1 MDYPLHYSDNHT
13 NNHTPT
19 SSLSNSSTNN
29 NNSNTSNASFRTYG
43 VFDNRSDLMLFNS
56 SNSSTSPSVD
66 PMELNEDRSR
76 SMLLMS
82 TRPSIPHDPWN
93 PQHHHQQHLH
103 PILNEDY
110 AQPTG
115 TIQNLHHNFSHNE
128 RGIAGFVSKLYQ

>member
-1 MDYPLHYSDNHT
+1 MDYPLHYPDSHSSHN
-13 NNHTPT
+13 TPI
-19 SSLSNSSTNN
+19 SSLSNSTAANTN
-29 NNSNTSNASFRTYG
+29 SHTSNASYRPYG

-56 SNSSTSPSVD
+56 NNSSTSPSVD

-93 PQHHHQQHLH
+93 PQQQHLH
-103 PILNEDY
+103 PILNEEY
-110 AQPTG
+110 TQPTG
-115 TIQNLHHNFSHNE
+115 TIQNLHHSFSHNE